1 MTDKKTTHEKQG
13 AVGVQVEPIVMCG
26 CGRMLRYSHLKDGNE
41 VMSCN
46 KYTVCLT
53 YSELN
58 AEAIKYKAALERI
71 VNVKAMNYEYKAW
84 AKGALNT

>member
-1 MTDKKTTHEKQG
+1 
-13 AVGVQVEPIVMCG
+13 
-26 CGRMLRYSHLKDGNE
+26 
-41 VMSCN
+41 MSCN

-53 YSELN
+53 YNEQLDKISELN

-71 VNVKAMNYEYKAW
+71 VNVNAMDYEYKAW